1 MYLNGVRSPNSLR
14 HLQDT
19 EFLRGLQRDPE
30 ATRVPQWQHFAR
42 KPIEMLNDAIRTREL
57 FCSCSI
63 SEASNLTEEP
73 DSDPEDGWYCGL
85 SDITEHDDM

>member
-1 MYLNGVRSPNSLR
+1 MYIKGVRPPNPSS

-19 EFLRGLQRDPE
+19 EFLRGLQRDLE
-30 ATRVPQWQHFAR
+30 ATRISQWQHFAR
-42 KPIEMLNDAIRTREL
+42 KAIEMLNDAIHTREL
-57 FCSCSI
+57 FCSCRI
-63 SEASNLTEEP
+63 SEASNSTGEP